1 MTFDYSEA
9 FRGSIG
15 LPNTNNV
22 SGSEMR
28 YRDAFNQTLRN
39 ELSRDPSVFIMG
51 EDIAGGAGR
60 FEKDGEVSYEAKKG
74 YKPLDA
80 WGGPFAATKG
90 LIQDFG
96 PERIKDTPIS
106 EAGVLGAAI
115 GAALTGTRPVVDLM
129 YFDFVTVAFDQ
140 LLSNAAKSRYM
151 FGGQTKVPLT
161 MFARSGA
168 GTGHAAQH
176 SESFYSMLVHIPGL
190 KVVVPSDPYS
200 VKGLLAASIRDDD
213 PVFLVNDKKLINLSG
228 FVPDDDFVLELGKG
242 RYLRQGSDVTLIGMS
257 YTSEVCRKSAE
268 TLEKSGINC
277 EVVDLLSLS
286 PLDEDIILESVS
298 KTNKVV
304 IVDEDT
310 PMCSMA
316 SEISSIIA
324 DKGFDFLDAPIKKV
338 NSPHTPVPYNRDLE
352 FLFMPSEKRVIEAV
366 KEIVN
371 Y

>member
-1 MTFDYSEA
+1 MTFDYSQA
-9 FRGSIG
+9 FRGSAG
-15 LPNTNNV
+15 LPNTDNV

-28 YRDAFNQTLRN
+28 YRDAFNLTLRA
-39 ELSRDPSVFIMG
+39 ELERDPSVFVMG

-60 FEKDGEVSYEAKKG
+60 FEKDGEVSYEEKKG
-74 YKPLDA
+74 FKPLDA

-129 YFDFVTVAFDQ
+129 YFDFVTVAYDQ

-190 KVVVPSDPYS
+190 KVVVPSDPLS
-200 VKGLLAASIRDDD
+200 VKGLLSASIRDDD

-228 FVPDDDFVLELGKG
+228 FVPDEEVVFELGKG
-242 RYLRQGSDVTLIGMS
+242 RYLKRGTDVTLIGMA
-257 YTSEVCRKSAE
+257 YTSEICRKVAE
-268 TLEKSGINC
+268 KLEGSGVSC
-277 EVVDLLSLS
+277 EVIDMLSLS

-352 FLFMPSEKRVIEAV
+352 FSFMPSEERVIKAIQ
-366 KEIVN
+366 EIVE